1 MVRREL
7 LFVVVKRVGGV
18 VIKITEVL
26 DALSATQVFVG
37 FGFEANVVENTFTLP
52 WHQTSLARG
61 LRGCLAR
68 HRPGRW

>member
-1 MVRREL
+1 M
-7 LFVVVKRVGGV
+7 
-18 VIKITEVL
+18 IKITEVL

-37 FGFEANVVENTFTLP
+37 FGFEAKDVVENTFTLP